1 MPKNHMKRVAAPK
14 TWPIQRKTTAFVMRS
29 DAGKRMD
36 LSMPLGLILRE
47 ILGITENSRQTKAV
61 LNAGSVIVD
70 GKVRKEL
77 RFPVGLYEVVEITSD
92 KKQFRVGFSPI
103 GSLSLIPISAAEK
116 STRLQKVVSKL
127 IVPGNKLQLGL
138 LSGVV
143 VRMDANPKNIS
154 SYTVGDSVQLDSKN
168 GVEKHLPLQVGSVVQ
183 FIGGKHIGGVGVVE
197 SIVGEK
203 ITASV
208 DGQSIETRLDCAV
221 VVGEGKSPSITVLA
235 KVE

>member
-1 MPKNHMKRVAAPK
+1 MPKNHMKRIAAPK

-29 DAGKRMD
+29 DAGKKME

-47 ILGITENSRQTKAV
+47 ILGITENARQTKAV
-61 LNAGSVIVD
+61 LNAGSVLVD

-77 RFPVGLYEVVEITSD
+77 RFPVGLYEVVEIASD

-103 GSLSLIPISAAEK
+103 GSLSLIPITAAEK
-116 STRLQKVVSKL
+116 ATRLQKVVSKR

-143 VRMDANPKNIS
+143 VRMDATAKNVGA
-154 SYTVGDSVQLDSKN
+154 YTVGDSVQLDDKN
-168 GVEKHLPLQVGSVVQ
+168 GVSKHLPLKVGSVVQ
-183 FIGGKHIGGVGVVE
+183 FIAGKHIGSVGVVE

-208 DGQSIETRLDCAV
+208 EGSSVETRLDCAV
-221 VVGEGKSPSITVLA
+221 VVGEGKSPSITVLSKLA
-235 KVE
+235 